1 MISIPLDAYLQILR
15 SMSPEDHP
23 FQANETHADAL
34 GKTAS
39 AMAHAVADFIDVARQ
54 SIGYEAGRSTLEDL
68 VHTFPVTEHPK
79 TEEEQLADLLAA
91 LFAGIPQDAL
101 ADEDDEEAPKGN

>member
-15 SMSPEDHP
+15 TMSPEDHP
-23 FQANETHADAL
+23 FQDHETHADAL

-68 VHTFPVTEHPK
+68 VHTFPVTEHPQSD
-79 TEEEQLADLLAA
+79 E
-91 LFAGIPQDAL
+91 DAL
-101 ADEDDEEAPKGN
+101 AAAFEALFGAIANVDLDEDKEAPKGN